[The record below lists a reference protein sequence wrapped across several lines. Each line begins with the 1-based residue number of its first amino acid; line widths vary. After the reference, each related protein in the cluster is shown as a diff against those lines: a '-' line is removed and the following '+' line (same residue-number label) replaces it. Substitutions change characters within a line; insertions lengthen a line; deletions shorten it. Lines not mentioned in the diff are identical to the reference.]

1 VRLYPLQPER
11 IGNAG
16 MRSQREDETNEAAR
30 DDPRWTYGLFNLT
43 ESAKYLGIPQ
53 RTMHNWGRGTQA
65 GASPLI
71 TVRSAPGRG
80 AVVPFIGFAEAFALN
95 ALRRA
100 GVPLQRIRPAVEN
113 LKREIGLEAALASRN
128 LATDGVEVLY
138 KYAGDDPDHTVVRS
152 KQKQFRRLVEEYL
165 EPIHYGTDDLA
176 DRVWLPVYERAKVF
190 VDPRKAFGQP
200 LLASGRARVE
210 DIADR
215 FAAGET
221 IKEIAFDFRVSPE
234 EVEDVIRVETL
245 AARSPRS

>member
-1 VRLYPLQPER
+1 VAPQHVD
-11 IGNAG
+11 
-16 MRSQREDETNEAAR
+16 EDNEAVR

-43 ESAKYLGIPQ
+43 ESAKYLGIPP
-53 RTMHNWGRGTQA
+53 RTMHNWGRGTRA
-65 GASPLI
+65 GAEPLI
-71 TVRSAPGRG
+71 TVHSAPGRG

-100 GVPLQRIRPAVEN
+100 GVPLQRIRPAVED
-113 LKREIGLEAALASRN
+113 LKREIGLDAALASRN

-138 KYAGDDPDHTVVRS
+138 KYAGDEPDHTVVRS
-152 KQKQFRRLVEEYL
+152 KQKQFRKAVEEHL
-165 EPIHYGTDDLA
+165 RPIHYGEDDIA
-176 DRVWLPVYERAKVF
+176 DRVWLPVYEHAKVF

-221 IKEIAFDFRVSPE
+221 IKEIAFDFRVSPD

-245 AARSPRS
+245 AARASTS